1 MELISA
7 LVAPGWSRKENHAAV
22 VLVTVLTDT
31 RELRVH
37 MRTGAQIPAP
47 INRPGTPHVP
57 VTLAPRE
64 GRSGENTSPGFR
76 GGPE

>member
-7 LVAPGWSRKENHAAV
+7 LVAPGWSRKENRAAV

-37 MRTGAQIPAP
+37 MST
-47 INRPGTPHVP
+47 V
-57 VTLAPRE
+57 
-64 GRSGENTSPGFR
+64 
-76 GGPE
+76 